1 MPGEFPRVRPPQPQ
15 NVAAG
20 AGSVRHPALAVLV
33 SRWLRLPVRS
43 SSGVSF
49 PRRYVLRSPRFR
61 RISAAEADLL
71 FCPEGVIFAPSC
83 ATLYELLPKRGV
95 RPSRSGMERA
105 AALSQIVT
113 VVIRSRS
120 GIPFESGPSAVFRD
134 DRHEQIV
141 AVQLQPG
148 VCIHGFQ
155 PLKFRLLYLRPV
167 PVIRYQRT
175 ILFGCLYVIM

>member
-1 MPGEFPRVRPPQPQ
+1 MLFHTNTVIRHIRVDLCLLLRYF
-15 NVAAG
+15 VWT
-20 AGSVRHPALAVLV
+20 PAQ
-33 SRWLRLPVRS
+33 
-43 SSGVSF
+43 
-49 PRRYVLRSPRFR
+49 
-61 RISAAEADLL
+61 E
-71 FCPEGVIFAPSC
+71 
-83 ATLYELLPKRGV
+83 GV
-95 RPSRSGMERA
+95 RPSGSGMERA

-148 VCIHGFQ
+148 VCVHGFQ

-175 ILFGCLYVIM
+175 ILFGCLDVIM